1 MREWRIERP
10 AADPAS
16 LHALPLPAPPVA
28 RLVRV
33 CEATSAA
40 LVLGSTQPDPGDRGV
55 PVVRRRSGGGAVL
68 VEPGDVVW
76 VDVVVPAGDPLWDD
90 DVGRAFWWLGD
101 AWAAALGP
109 GHTVHRGPLVTSPWS
124 RVVCFAGVG
133 PGEVLDAGG
142 RKVVGIAQ
150 RRTRDLALFQCAALL
165 AWRPERLGPLVD
177 VPAEDLRD
185 VAAPTPAVAGSVV
198 ERLLD
203 ALPS

>member
-1 MREWRIERP
+1 MSWVVERL

-16 LHALPLPAPPVA
+16 LHSLLLPAPPVE

-33 CEATSAA
+33 CEATSPA
-40 LVLGSTQPDPGDRGV
+40 LVIGSTQPDPGDRGV

-101 AWAAALGP
+101 AWATALGP
-109 GHTVHRGPLVTSPWS
+109 GHAVHRGALVASPWS
-124 RVVCFAGVG
+124 LVVCFAGVG
-133 PGEVLDAGG
+133 PGEVLDARG

-150 RRTRDLALFQCAALL
+150 RRTRHLALFQSAALL

-177 VPAEDLRD
+177 VPAEELRD
-185 VAAPTPAVAGSVV
+185 VAAPAPSDAGGLVD
-198 ERLLD
+198 RLLR
-203 ALPS
+203 ALPT